1 MRVRTISHAGG
12 KCGCVLLRRN
22 SLSLGQMPMAPE
34 LPSLRILAPKL
45 HFLRFSRSHLL
56 LHMPDALPR
65 SVRRLAGGR
74 GCCAAYRQPRQRAQ
88 RRASAD
94 RRWRSERWRSERWRK
109 WEAASRA
116 GTLCS
121 PGGEQLSA
129 RPTAANA
136 EQRAP
141 HLAWFES
148 VRATRLQT
156 TPPTSGEEE

>member
-1 MRVRTISHAGG
+1 MIERGDSIA
-12 KCGCVLLRRN
+12 
-22 SLSLGQMPMAPE
+22 
-34 LPSLRILAPKL
+34 
-45 HFLRFSRSHLL
+45 
-56 LHMPDALPR
+56 
-65 SVRRLAGGR
+65 AGGR
-74 GCCAAYRQPRQRAQ
+74 GCAAYRQPRQRAQ

-136 EQRAP
+136 ERSERLTWRGSSRFEQPACKQLHPPAGRKSRWLTGSIGEPEPVLGVRVSFLSALQP
-141 HLAWFES
+141 AVTSVSSGVVVWFIYLA
-148 VRATRLQT
+148 
-156 TPPTSGEEE
+156 